1 MFWIFVLYDKKTI
14 LFSCPSF
21 VLIVKRV
28 SRYPED
34 TANDC
39 PTTNIRFTVKVVSCV
54 HAGGGSSGCPTST
67 EIVIGS
73 ENGTT
78 RLKQESET

>member
-1 MFWIFVLYDKKTI
+1 M
-14 LFSCPSF
+14 LF
-21 VLIVKRV
+21 VKRV

-34 TANDC
+34 KADNC
-39 PTTNIRFTVKVVSCV
+39 PTTNIRITVKGVSCV